1 MSLVA
6 AVDADAAPHNVV
18 WSHPYVDPE
27 YHHHPPPPHDNHLH
41 PQHAS
46 RGGARAPPSSEDG
59 ATTAPRRR
67 RDEED
72 HDEHHDDEHHDDEDH
87 DQEDD
92 QEEVDDDR
100 VDAPTPAAP
109 APMEVIDLTHEDE
122 EEDHVL
128 PRVRSTRGV
137 INKYNA
143 AAQARAPISERSQ
156 PIISRLS
163 PSSFWHSQFCF
174 FVWFL
179 AAVVHETLFY

>member
-1 MSLVA
+1 MSSTRLIA
-6 AVDADAAPHNVV
+6 CRGAYAPR
-18 WSHPYVDPE
+18 W
-27 YHHHPPPPHDNHLH
+27 
-41 PQHAS
+41 
-46 RGGARAPPSSEDG
+46 PPSSEDG
-59 ATTAPRRR
+59 YDDEYHDDDY
-67 RDEED
+67 DEED